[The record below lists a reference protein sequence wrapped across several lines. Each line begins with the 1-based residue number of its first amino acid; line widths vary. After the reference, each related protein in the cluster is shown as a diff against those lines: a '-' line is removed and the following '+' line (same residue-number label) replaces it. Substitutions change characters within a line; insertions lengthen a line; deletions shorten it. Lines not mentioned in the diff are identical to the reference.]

1 MLKKIRLPELFRPG
15 CAGLAAL
22 LLCAACSAPASLPER
37 VPPGSDALSGAPF
50 DKLSGSL
57 PGSLPDSG
65 VSSDE
70 APEIS
75 PEVSA
80 ENAESRRADLDE
92 LAELERSGGFVPG
105 LGLAESNLREAS
117 GDYAGAVLAVYKE
130 L

>member
-22 LLCAACSAPASLPER
+22 LLHAACSAPASLPER
-37 VPPGSDALSGAPF
+37 VPPDSDALSGAPF

-57 PGSLPDSG
+57 PDSG
-65 VSSDE
+65 VSSDA

-80 ENAESRRADLDE
+80 ENAETRRAALDE